1 MFSIFNFLI
10 FFTLL
15 IFIILC
21 TYFDLKKRIIPNKL
35 IFIFLILFLCLF
47 LIKLVLFFSFSLLCN
62 TFLSVTITF
71 VVFYLLWEFGVI
83 AGGDLKFF
91 LVVSILLPFNLSIFS
106 NFFNIGLDLTLLK
119 YPIFTIFLLFSSFL
133 MMLPYILV
141 FSIIKLFTKKNL
153 IYFKRS
159 FFTKNNF
166 ENLFLSTLSLFL
178 VSIIVSFFA
187 LSFNLIFLFI
197 FSFILFNLIILLKNK
212 NHNSFIC
219 FLIFSFSVL
228 IILEI
233 ILKKPFLMFGDL
245 GLIFVINISVSFLLF
260 LIKFTKENILTTPIS
275 ISHLQ
280 EGIVL
285 SKNYYFNKQTNKLT
299 VENTSFVNQFKR
311 LVAGTYYLNL
321 KIDSNKAGG
330 LNKEDIAFLNTMYE
344 NNLIGNKVFVKKTLP
359 FMPVVLMTFIVLNFI
374 KF

>member
-35 IFIFLILFLCLF
+35 IFIFLIFFFCLF

-71 VVFYLLWEFGVI
+71 VVCYLLWEFGVI

-91 LVVSILLPFNLSIFS
+91 LVVSILLPFNLSVFS
-106 NFFNIGLDLTLLK
+106 ILSLDLTLLK
-119 YPIFTIFLLFSSFL
+119 YPIFSVFLFFSSFL

-212 NHNSFIC
+212 NQSGFIC

-275 ISHLQ
+275 IKHLQ
-280 EGIVL
+280 EGTVL

>member
-1 MFSIFNFLI
+1 
-10 FFTLL
+10 
-15 IFIILC
+15 
-21 TYFDLKKRIIPNKL
+21 
-35 IFIFLILFLCLF
+35 
-47 LIKLVLFFSFSLLCN
+47 LCN

-71 VVFYLLWEFGVI
+71 VVCYLLWEFGVI

-91 LVVSILLPFNLSIFS
+91 LVISILLPFNLSVFS

-212 NHNSFIC
+212 NQNRFIC

-228 IILEI
+228 IILES

-275 ISHLQ
+275 IKHLQ
-280 EGIVL
+280 EGTVL